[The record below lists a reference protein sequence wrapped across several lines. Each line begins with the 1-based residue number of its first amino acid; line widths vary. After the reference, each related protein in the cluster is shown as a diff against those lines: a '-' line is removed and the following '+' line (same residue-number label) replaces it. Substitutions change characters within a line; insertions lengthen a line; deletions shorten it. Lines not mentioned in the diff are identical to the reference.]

1 MSSLPG
7 ILAEVEKVAGTAA
20 ALKLAQDH
28 GGNQI
33 SLSAARG
40 SVLARSVGQEAAK
53 AIVKALGGSGGRVVV
68 PMATAR
74 GQRGRR
80 AKAAEMLAHGASVR
94 EVVQVCDI
102 HNRTAWRIKA
112 PPKKDPKARDLFE
125 KD

>member
-1 MSSLPG
+1 MSSLPQL
-7 ILAEVEKVAGTAA
+7 LAAVEKAAGITA

-28 GGNQI
+28 GGTQI

-40 SVLARSVGQEAAK
+40 SVLVKSVGADAAK
-53 AIVKALGGSGGRVVV
+53 AIVKALGHGRVLV

-74 GQRGRR
+74 GQQGRR
-80 AKAAEMLAHGASVR
+80 AAAAEMLAKGATVSQ
-94 EVVQVCDI
+94 VVQALDV

-112 PPKKDPKARDLFE
+112 KAKEEPDKQWDLFG

>member
-1 MSSLPG
+1 MSGLPKL
-7 ILAEVEKVAGTAA
+7 LAEVEKAAGVGV

-28 GGNQI
+28 GGTQI
-33 SLSAARG
+33 SLSAAKG
-40 SVLARSVGQEAAK
+40 SVLTKSVGQAA
-53 AIVKALGGSGGRVVV
+53 AALIVKALGHGRVVV

-80 AKAAEMLAHGASVR
+80 AAAAEMLAKGATIN
-94 EVVQVCDI
+94 EVVSALDV

-112 PPKKDPKARDLFE
+112 KAKEEPAKRWDLFG